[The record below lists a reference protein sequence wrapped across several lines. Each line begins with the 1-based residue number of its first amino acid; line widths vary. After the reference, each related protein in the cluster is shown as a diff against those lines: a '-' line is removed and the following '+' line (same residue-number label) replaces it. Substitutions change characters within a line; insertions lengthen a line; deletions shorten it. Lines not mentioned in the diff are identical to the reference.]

1 MLMLLTSILEL
12 KSLLFLR
19 VLESL
24 ILPIRFFDWLSRVS
38 LLDLGKLPPMV
49 VEVLQFLK
57 LSEELPLHHD
67 NLTIIARLHL
77 GHGIHWR

>member
-1 MLMLLTSILEL
+1 MLLTSILEL

-24 ILPIRFFDWLSRVS
+24 ILPVRFFDWLSWVS

-49 VEVLQFLK
+49 IEILQFLK
-57 LSEELPLHHD
+57 LSEELTLHHD

-77 GHGIHWR
+77 